1 MQNPHSKGGFIKVLG
16 LLLIILFVGAGIF
29 MLTSESFEKESPQIN
44 LRENSAWNLKDFFP
58 IQIQDNAGIKVYS
71 VTLLHNQERIPLQTK
86 ILTSQNCL
94 SPNADLSESQE
105 IQTHPKTLCIGI
117 QKPNNIKNSTPELE
131 LEISA
136 TDTSRWNLFNGNT
149 TTKTFKIPIDTK
161 KPQLAI
167 LSHSYKITQGGSAL
181 VIFRATDDNL
191 KDIRISNGTYD
202 FLPQP
207 FYKEGFYI
215 SLIAWNKTSPNFS
228 AKIYASDSAGNVS
241 IAPINF
247 YLQKKQYRDSTIPL
261 KDSFIDGKISMLVQE
276 IGEKNLEDF
285 PNKLAIFKYI
295 NEDVRKQSANRVFE
309 VASQFDRETLVTDV
323 SLKAFS
329 PLRNGAVMANF
340 GDHRTFNYQG
350 ENVSESNHMGLDLAS
365 IKQAPVL
372 LSNSGVV
379 TLNEFV
385 GINGNTIIVYHGLGL
400 STLYAHL
407 TTQKVNVGDL
417 LNAGDEIANT
427 GNTGLA
433 LGDHLHFGVLVQG
446 HEVWTAEWLDSTW
459 IKTNID
465 DIINEAKIIVDRL

>member
-1 MQNPHSKGGFIKVLG
+1 MQNPHSKGGFIKILG
-16 LLLIILFVGAGIF
+16 LILIIVFVGAGIF
-29 MLTSESFEKESPQIN
+29 MLTSESFEKESPQIS
-44 LRENSAWNLKDFFP
+44 LRDTPAWNLKDFFP
-58 IQIQDNAGIKVYS
+58 IQIQDNAGISKYS
-71 VTLLHNQERIPLQTK
+71 VTLLQNQERIPLQTK

-94 SPNADLSESQE
+94 SPDAELSESQE
-105 IQTHPKTLCIGI
+105 IPTNPKILCIGI
-117 QKPNNIKNSTPELE
+117 QKPNNIKNSISELE

-136 TDTSRWNLFNGNT
+136 TDTSHWNLFNGNT
-149 TTKTFKIPIDTK
+149 TTKTLKIPIDTK
-161 KPQLAI
+161 KPQLTI

-191 KDIRISNGTYD
+191 KNIRISNGTYD
-202 FLPQP
+202 FYPQP

-215 SLIAWNKTSPNFS
+215 SLIAWNKTNPNFS
-228 AKIYASDSAGNVS
+228 AKIYASDLAGNIS
-241 IAPINF
+241 IMPINF

-261 KDSFIDGKISMLVQE
+261 KDSFIDGKISTLAQE

-309 VASQFDRETLVTDV
+309 VASQFDRETLIKDFPIH
-323 SLKAFS
+323 AFS
-329 PLRNGAVMANF
+329 PLKNGAVMANF
-340 GDHRTFNYQG
+340 GDHRTFSYQG

-365 IKQAPVL
+365 IKQAPVSL
-372 LSNSGVV
+372 GNPGVV
-379 TLNEFV
+379 TLSEFV

-407 TTQKVNVGDL
+407 TTQKVSVGDS
-417 LNAGDEIANT
+417 LNTGDIIANT

-433 LGDHLHFGVLVQG
+433 LGDHLHFSVLVQG
-446 HEVWTAEWLDSTW
+446 HEVWTAEWLDSAW

-465 DIINEAKIIVDRL
+465 DVINEAKLIMDRL